1 MYLFTVVAPLAIQVA
16 VSHAV
21 PPGLPTKYAYER
33 DVTSDAS
40 LTISNVLEAPTVGIY
55 IRDVTSSAAGTTDAH
70 RIPPMPPLDQPYVT
84 ITVTHTT
91 TNTGPPM
98 ARANSTTTIMV
109 TRTKTT
115 TLPVKCIATGHSN
128 TTNASLNGTVHY
140 NTLPKSLKTST
151 DNKCGAKVGQTCINH
166 PEGRCCSRYRY
177 CGGTDAHCGAGCQ
190 SGFGVCG
197 AEGLGGKSTK
207 STALKSIKSL
217 APLLDRVLVQR
228 IKAQTQTAG
237 GIFLPESSVKELNE
251 ARVLAVGPGGLD
263 KEGKNVKPSVRAGD
277 KVLIPQYG
285 GSPVK
290 VGEEEYALF
299 RDYELLAKIN
309 E

>member
-1 MYLFTVVAPLAIQVA
+1 MYLFTVVAPLAIRVA

-55 IRDVTSSAAGTTDAH
+55 IRDVTSSKLHIVLFDRNISWQAIGAAGTTDAH

-91 TNTGPPM
+91 ANTGPPM
-98 ARANSTTTIMV
+98 ARADSTTTIMV

-128 TTNASLNGTVHY
+128 TTNASLNGTVPY

-166 PEGRCCSRYRY
+166 PEDRCCSRYRY

-190 SGFGVCG
+190 SGLGVCG
-197 AEGLGGKSTK
+197 AEGLGGKSSK
-207 STALKSIKSL
+207 
-217 APLLDRVLVQR
+217 
-228 IKAQTQTAG
+228 
-237 GIFLPESSVKELNE
+237 
-251 ARVLAVGPGGLD
+251 
-263 KEGKNVKPSVRAGD
+263 VR
-277 KVLIPQYG
+277 
-285 GSPVK
+285 
-290 VGEEEYALF
+290 
-299 RDYELLAKIN
+299 
-309 E
+309 